1 MKAFAGRVLREDL
14 RLVRLSLGGAA
25 LQRCRKRC
33 KLKAALAGGERPA
46 VNSSTPHLD
55 EFSFAA
61 SLVREDSSL
70 TAFFGAGFF
79 AASARFRS

>member
-1 MKAFAGRVLREDL
+1 MPVGGWGLRSEF
-14 RLVRLSLGGAA
+14 RFWVA
-25 LQRCRKRC
+25 QRCDKRC
-33 KLKAALAGGERPA
+33 KPKAALAGRGRPA
-46 VNSSTPHLD
+46 VNSPAPHLD

>member
-1 MKAFAGRVLREDL
+1 MPVDGWGLQSEFRVGVAPRC
-14 RLVRLSLGGAA
+14 SAA
-25 LQRCRKRC
+25 ITRC
-33 KLKAALAGGERPA
+33 KLEAALAGGEGPA
-46 VNSSTPHLD
+46 VNSPAPHLD

-61 SLVREDSSL
+61 SLVCEDSSL